1 MQNTTQHQN
10 QRQTQNKTYH
20 FNKNKEE
27 TTKKDELESNTNAKK
42 IWNPYKKQFIWRTTR
57 EN

>member
-1 MQNTTQHQN
+1 MQNTTQLQN
-10 QRQTQNKTYH
+10 QRQTQNKTHH

-42 IWNPYKKQFIWRTTR
+42 IWNPYKKQFIWRITKK
-57 EN
+57 N